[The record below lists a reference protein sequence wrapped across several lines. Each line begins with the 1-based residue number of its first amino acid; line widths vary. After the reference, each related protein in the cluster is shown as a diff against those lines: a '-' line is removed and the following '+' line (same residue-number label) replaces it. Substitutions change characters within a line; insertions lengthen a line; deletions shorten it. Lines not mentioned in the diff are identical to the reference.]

1 MSLLL
6 ASGSGTQLGD
16 VPVVPSLLPSSTGV
30 AGRIG
35 VPLYWAAPTLWGD
48 PGHQVQV
55 SNTLC
60 APCLSVPCCDQEGF
74 DRCFLFSLHV
84 LSLFAE
90 EAARRA
96 GGEVSG
102 ARPPPASLPG
112 DTLRW
117 DRGLSLTPPPVIKGP
132 QGRKPNPSQGEAWL
146 WTSPV
151 GSGVHGAT
159 GALADPM
166 GDSKRSRCSSRL
178 LLEEVAGPILS
189 PRGCSG

>member
-60 APCLSVPCCDQEGF
+60 APCLSFPCCDQEGF
-74 DRCFLFSLHV
+74 DHCFLFSLHV

-102 ARPPPASLPG
+102 ARLPPASLPG

-117 DRGLSLTPPPVIKGP
+117 DRGLSLTPPVIQSPQLHAGKGTKP
-132 QGRKPNPSQGEAWL
+132 IPRGSLAVDVPCGFWGAQGRWGARRP
-146 WTSPV
+146 
-151 GSGVHGAT
+151 HG
-159 GALADPM
+159 
-166 GDSKRSRCSSRL
+166 
-178 LLEEVAGPILS
+178 
-189 PRGCSG
+189 